1 MSEKPDETLHCYK
14 HPDRETLLR
23 CNKCGRPICQDCA
36 VQTPVGYRCKECI
49 AEQQK
54 VFETATYMDIFLG
67 FVVGAAFGFF
77 SAVAVPYIPLG
88 AILRAVLCGL
98 VFGTVTAAVIR
109 KAVNRR
115 RSKWLS
121 IMVCVGTL
129 FGAVFVLCLNQDPDW
144 LSEILFLVVLLGTIW
159 SELNDLIIK
168 W

>member
-54 VFETATYMDIFLG
+54 KFDTATTKDLVLGAVIALVLG
-67 FVVGAAFGFF
+67 FAG
-77 SAVAVPYIPLG
+77 SYIEPYIPLG
-88 AILRAVLCGL
+88 GILRAVLCGL
-98 VFGTVTAAVIR
+98 VLGSAIAAAVR

-129 FGAVFVLCLNQDPDW
+129 FGAVFVLLLNQVPDW